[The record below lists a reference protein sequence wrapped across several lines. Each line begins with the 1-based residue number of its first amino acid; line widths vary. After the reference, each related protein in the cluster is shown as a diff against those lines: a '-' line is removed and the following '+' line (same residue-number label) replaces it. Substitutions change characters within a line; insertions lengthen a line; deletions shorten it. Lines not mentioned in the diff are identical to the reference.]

1 MEPDEK
7 KNKDPTY
14 LKNFP
19 WPEYMIRVG
28 KRLEGLE
35 ESFANAT
42 ISCLEEAKEFEES
55 PLELF
60 IP

>member
-1 MEPDEK
+1 
-7 KNKDPTY
+7 
-14 LKNFP
+14 
-19 WPEYMIRVG
+19 MIRVG

-60 IP
+60 IPCLHMY